1 MSLCSVF
8 AISSQYCDWRLSSEP
23 PTSKILSWHHLAS
36 AKPDL
41 SMFHVEVKW
50 TKDEKLWQLYKINQ
64 NNIKT
69 CIRWSPE
76 TPPCLSFPNKLC
88 EDLGEGATATVLRAE
103 TEKAS
108 QSVQSTDRID
118 MSLYTVPHCHT
129 PFQSV
134 VGRLAFSWDG
144 SPKLHHHHISQPL
157 HNSSFFEAPK
167 EDSVLLLRQGPIC
180 YSATTW
186 KNATK
191 IWFKLQ
197 DSLPLQSCVPTFAW
211 MISKIYKCTRGFCE
225 LIRTESCRWNVP
237 WFPVLCAGSS
247 YHLKVIHSEASL
259 LKCHRPSEVLQCELW
274 SSAGPHFSKRQADSA
289 YGGWGSE
296 HFKCR

>member
-1 MSLCSVF
+1 MEPRDSSLFELPEQTLRGPRRGGHCDSAPGRDREGKSIS
-8 AISSQYCDWRLSSEP
+8 AINGSNRYVAVYCPTLSHTLPKCGWKTCFLLGWFPQTPSSHLATSSQLLLS
-23 PTSKILSWHHLAS
+23 
-36 AKPDL
+36 
-41 SMFHVEVKW
+41 
-50 TKDEKLWQLYKINQ
+50 
-64 NNIKT
+64 
-69 CIRWSPE
+69 
-76 TPPCLSFPNKLC
+76 
-88 EDLGEGATATVLRAE
+88 
-103 TEKAS
+103 
-108 QSVQSTDRID
+108 
-118 MSLYTVPHCHT
+118 
-129 PFQSV
+129 
-134 VGRLAFSWDG
+134 
-144 SPKLHHHHISQPL
+144 
-157 HNSSFFEAPK
+157 FEAPK